1 MSSPLPFWCA
11 DPSLAIGQTPSASAS
26 GEQFVIAPAG
36 AADTEQVLRLFA
48 ACGVPGF
55 DVVAVREVCNPRLTD
70 SFHSRLAQLQTRSGN
85 PPFRPSTNLN
95 LTLRIGTQLSKLSA
109 RLRAPSPTHPSPTSA
124 SCQCLLRCC
133 VYDHGAEKGPTCF

>member
-70 SFHSRLAQLQTRSGN
+70 SFHSRRHAAATR
-85 PPFRPSTNLN
+85 PFAPSTNLN
-95 LTLRIGTQLSKLSA
+95 LTLRIGMQLSKLSA
-109 RLRAPSPTHPSPTSA
+109 RLRAP
-124 SCQCLLRCC
+124 
-133 VYDHGAEKGPTCF
+133 